1 MMKFTRAIVRP
12 PCATFANGLTNAT
25 LGKPNLA
32 EALRQHAAYCAAL
45 QRCGLTLTYLDADD
59 NFPDSTFVED
69 PAVLTENL
77 AVLTNPGAPSRNGEV
92 AGIAR
97 SLTPF
102 YSRIA
107 RIEAPGTVDGGDI
120 CQADDHFFIGLS
132 KRTNPDGARQLREIL
147 GSEGFTSSIL
157 DIRNSST
164 VLHLK
169 TGMTYLGD
177 RRIIAMEE
185 IADHPA
191 FSDYN
196 AIRVGPAESYAA
208 NLLRINDYVILAD
221 GFPGVAAAVRDLGH
235 TILPLNMS
243 EFRKMDGS
251 LTCLSLRF

>member
-25 LGKPNLA
+25 LGKPDLA

-45 QRCGLTLTYLDADD
+45 QRCGLTLMRLDADD
-59 NFPDSTFVED
+59 HFPDSTFVED
-69 PAVLTENL
+69 PAVLTNNL
-77 AVLTNPGAPSRNGEV
+77 AILTNPGAPSRNGEV
-92 AGIAR
+92 AGIAAA
-97 SLTPF
+97 LAPF

-107 RIEAPGTVDGGDI
+107 RIEAPGTLDGGDI

-132 KRTNPDGARQLREIL
+132 ERTNPEGARQLSEIL
-147 GSEGFTSSIL
+147 SSEGFTSSIL
-157 DIRNSST
+157 DIRKSST

-177 RRIIAMEE
+177 RHIVAMEE
-185 IADHPA
+185 VADHPA
-191 FSDYN
+191 FADYDV
-196 AIRVGPAESYAA
+196 IRVAPDESYAA

-221 GFPGVAAAVRDLGH
+221 GYPGVAAAVADLGH
-235 TILPLNMS
+235 AVVPLNMS